1 MTSPETTD
9 KIGKSLRGCK
19 RRMTKVNKKDAT
31 KELAAGASKVLDK
44 ASRMRKSADALMQS
58 LRKMEAR
65 FTKEEEERAAQ
76 KRREEQ
82 QKVLSS
88 HSKAFTM
95 LDEDEK
101 AAIAAARAEDEAAAA
116 AAEAVEPEL
125 DLSVPEGISID
136 DPVRMYL
143 KEIG

>member
-1 MTSPETTD
+1 
-9 KIGKSLRGCK
+9 
-19 RRMTKVNKKDAT
+19 MTKVNKKDAT

-82 QKVLSS
+82 QKVLLEQLIIRMCVNISLPIRKSS
-88 HSKAFTM
+88 TLLCM
-95 LDEDEK
+95 TVPP
-101 AAIAAARAEDEAAAA
+101 AI
-116 AAEAVEPEL
+116 
-125 DLSVPEGISID
+125 
-136 DPVRMYL
+136 
-143 KEIG
+143 